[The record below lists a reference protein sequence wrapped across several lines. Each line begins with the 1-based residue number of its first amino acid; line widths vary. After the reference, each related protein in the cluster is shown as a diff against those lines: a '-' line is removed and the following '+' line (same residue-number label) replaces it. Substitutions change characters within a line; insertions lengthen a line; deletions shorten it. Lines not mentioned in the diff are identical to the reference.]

1 MPKLHINKASM
12 IHTTL
17 SHEQELQI
25 SDGTSILHIFLG
37 ETQIEAFLS
46 YCFSIY

>member
-1 MPKLHINKASM
+1 MPESHINKASM

-17 SHEQELQI
+17 PHEQELQI
-25 SDGTSILHIFLG
+25 SDGTSTLHIFLR

-46 YCFSIY
+46 YCFSI